1 MTFIFEIHRFRP
13 LEVGVSASRIVFSL
27 CFFTLY
33 AGASTMPQIIGGVTG
48 AAAEDMAKHAF
59 ISGMMSYREAQPTDR
74 EEYDRL
80 LNQFT
85 NTNQ

>member
-1 MTFIFEIHRFRP
+1 MTFIFELHRFRP
-13 LEVGVSASRIVFSL
+13 AEVGINANRIVFCL
-27 CFFTLY
+27 CFLTLY
-33 AGASTMPQIIGGVTG
+33 AGANSMPQIIGNVGG
-48 AAAEDMAKHAF
+48 DAAEAMAKHAF
-59 ISGMMSYREAQPTDR
+59 VSGMMSYREAQPEDR